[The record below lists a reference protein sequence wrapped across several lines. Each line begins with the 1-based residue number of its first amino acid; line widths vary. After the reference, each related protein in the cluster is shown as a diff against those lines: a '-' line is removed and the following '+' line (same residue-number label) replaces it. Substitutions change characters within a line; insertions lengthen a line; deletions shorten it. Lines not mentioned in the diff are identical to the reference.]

1 MTVQKSLDYLIAR
14 ALDSGYTP
22 DSIKRFKEELRERL
36 NDMPVTD
43 QEELDELFLEIF

>member
-1 MTVQKSLDYLIAR
+1 MTIQQSLDYLIAR

-22 DSIKRFKEELRERL
+22 DSIKCFKDELRERL

-43 QEELDELFLEIF
+43 KEELDELFEILF